1 MNKINVITPPDV
13 LHNKALSFLL
23 VQPSIDI
30 RNQFQKLLGD
40 YNGYLNIYFY
50 DPQSQEEQNVSWLI
64 NISQIV
70 DYIILDIDNMSVV
83 ERNFVSYFIS
93 LPYTFYLTKDD
104 NTPYN
109 LLSVNRIYDL
119 DWLTNKLNE
128 E

>member
-23 VQPSIDI
+23 VQPSAII
-30 RNQFQKLLGD
+30 RDQFQKLLGGFD
-40 YNGYLNIYFY
+40 GYLNVYFY
-50 DPQSQEEQNVSWLI
+50 DPQVQEEQNISWLI

-70 DYIILDIDNMSVV
+70 DYIILDIDNMTPV
-83 ERNFVSYFIS
+83 ERNFSSYLIS
-93 LPYTFYLTKDD
+93 LPKTFYLTKDD
-104 NTPYN
+104 YTPYN

-119 DWLTNKLNE
+119 DWLTDKLKE